1 MALISI
7 SFAISL
13 LTYHLLQKLR
23 IYDKLPGW
31 VVLRNLQFYMPPSK
45 EELKLA
51 AGMGDG
57 PKNKGNRKN
66 RRVEFSDNERLLIP
80 KAVDVD
86 LRKHDLQ
93 MDIASALKF
102 YVELKWLLSVA
113 STAIVAY
120 MITEVYYYA
129 KDKALG
135 VAGTFHLVIIMAVR
149 RPNSTRA
156 FPK

>member
-13 LTYHLLQKLR
+13 LTYHLLQKLK
-23 IYDKLPGW
+23 IYDKLPLW
-31 VVLRNLQFYMPPSK
+31 TVLRNLQFYMPPSR

-51 AGMGDG
+51 AGIGDMS
-57 PKNKGNRKN
+57 KNKGNRKH
-66 RRVEFSDNERLLIP
+66 RRVDFSDNEKILIP
-80 KAVDVD
+80 KGVDVD
-86 LRKHDLQ
+86 LRKHDLEV
-93 MDIASALKF
+93 DIASALKF

-120 MITEVYYYA
+120 AITEFYYFA

-135 VAGTFHLVIIMAVR
+135 VAGRKKHA
-149 RPNSTRA
+149 
-156 FPK
+156 